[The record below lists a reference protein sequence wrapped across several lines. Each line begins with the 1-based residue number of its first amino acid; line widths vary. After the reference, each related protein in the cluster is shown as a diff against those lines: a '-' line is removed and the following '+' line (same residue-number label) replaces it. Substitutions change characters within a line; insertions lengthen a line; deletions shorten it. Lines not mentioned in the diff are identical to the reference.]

1 MRKKIT
7 TLLIILLCAFL
18 LISCKKKE
26 ERKMN
31 DFIKTVEKLNSY
43 TLEGTLKSFYPSGE
57 KESKIV
63 VNYLKPNYYYV
74 EITNPEN
81 NETQVIIKN
90 NDGTYIGIPA
100 INKTFK
106 IKTNWPLNS
115 SYPYILETLVN
126 DLKKSEDLTK
136 KFENKRTILETKVKI
151 FDNNSSE
158 KEKIIINSDGILEEV
173 LIYDQDGNLINNFKV
188 ISFKK
193 NPKLESKDFDVKEII
208 ETIQTGLFDQK
219 YERTITYPSYFPEG
233 SYLVDELI
241 KRDSDNTYAILKYGG
256 SSSYTIVE
264 EYLSKTDAIVTSEH
278 EGKIL
283 VFNAIPVMVAAN
295 YILFVDNGIEY
306 KIASDKVSVL
316 EMIKMADSL
325 VEVSE
330 K

>member
-7 TLLIILLCAFL
+7 TLLIILLCTFL

-57 KESKIV
+57 KECKIV

-90 NDGTYIGIPA
+90 NDGTYIGIPS

-136 KFENKRTILETKVKI
+136 KIENKKTILETKVKI

-158 KEKIIINSDGILEEV
+158 KEKIIINKEGILEEV
-173 LIYDQDGNLINNFKV
+173 LIYDQDDNLINNFKV

-241 KRDSDNTYAILKYGG
+241 KRDNDNTYAILKYGG

-264 EYLSKTDAIVTSEH
+264 EYLSKTDTIATSEH

-306 KIASDKVSVL
+306 KIASDKVSVF

>member
-136 KFENKRTILETKVKI
+136 KFENKKTILETKVKI

>member
-1 MRKKIT
+1 MRKKIV
-7 TLLIILLCAFL
+7 TLSIMLLCAFF

-43 TLEGTLKSFYPSGE
+43 TLEGNLKSFYPSGE
-57 KESKIV
+57 KESKIL
-63 VNYLKPNYYYV
+63 VNHLKPNYYYV
-74 EITNPEN
+74 EITNPET
-81 NETQVIIKN
+81 NEIQVIIKN
-90 NDGTYIGIPA
+90 NDGVYIGIPS

-136 KFENKRTILETKVKI
+136 KQENKKTILETKVKI

-158 KEKIIINSDGILEEV
+158 KEKMIINSDGTLDEV
-173 LIYDQDGNLINNFKV
+173 LIYDQDDNLINNFKV
-188 ISFKK
+188 VAFTK
-193 NPKLESKDFDVKEII
+193 NPKLEAKDFDVKEVV
-208 ETIQTGLFDQK
+208 ETIASGLFDQK
-219 YERTITYPSYFPEG
+219 FDRSITYPSYFPEG

-256 SSSYTIVE
+256 TSSYTIVE
-264 EYLSKTDAIVTSEH
+264 QYLPKTDSIVTNEY
-278 EGKIL
+278 EGNIL
-283 VFNAIPVMVAAN
+283 VFNAIPVIVASN
-295 YILFVDNGIEY
+295 YILFVDGGIEY
-306 KIASDKVSVL
+306 KIASEKVPVL

-325 VEVSE
+325 VVVSE

>member
-136 KFENKRTILETKVKI
+136 KFENKKTILETKVKI

-306 KIASDKVSVL
+306 KIASDKVSVF